1 MKKELLPRELVWQPD
16 GHLFDTAIA
25 ALADGQDLVSPEAQS
40 HADMC
45 EQCARRIGEEALAS
59 LAVRE
64 ALVEGQA
71 HALVASSR
79 RQPRPLPVGAVMGA
93 LALAAAGMAPVIQD
107 LPQWATETT
116 VLAARVSPVL
126 LRGAIAALRG
136 IYSSQVVVVSAASL
150 LVVALASFVAS
161 RLAPSRVASAYRS
174 SKEGVV
180 Q

>member
-1 MKKELLPRELVWQPD
+1 VKKELLPRELVWQPD

-93 LALAAAGMAPVIQD
+93 LALAPVIQD

-136 IYSSQVVVVSAASL
+136 IDSSQVVVVSAASL